1 VTIFGESMG
10 ETRDSRIERLRQ
22 RGVLASAECIQQLK
36 EAQARQRNAEGK
48 VWTLTDVAIESGVDA
63 KTVSRF
69 LNQKSKVDETTAIAI
84 CQTLGVKFAAVI
96 VGEASLS
103 ENRQDTESEPD
114 KTGQLSMNPFIY
126 GDPVPPEK
134 FYGRRQAKLEVKN
147 RIGAIASQSVN
158 IVGLRRIGKTSLLR
172 YIRSNPTEFIQAER
186 QPLIV
191 SLDLQSN
198 PVSTPAGIVEGLRRG
213 IMREQGKEPWKQ
225 DQNEDDWAVQD
236 GLEALRDRGVR
247 LIVMLDEFEA
257 IASRLEQFQGW
268 GEDWRSKASTQG
280 LFSLVVASKRPI
292 SEMYQGLGLTSPFGN
307 IFSTTILG
315 GLEREAWQMLVRDG
329 FAGSKVSET
338 TLDWIDELAGGW
350 PLYVQMAAALLWQE
364 EGDLMRA
371 EEAFRVQAEPRLREL
386 WQGLSEVEQRVV
398 LQLGDGD
405 RAVVEQ
411 LQRYGV
417 IRADGE
423 LFSRVFAELVRGQK

>member
-1 VTIFGESMG
+1 MG
-10 ETRDSRIERLRQ
+10 ETRD
-22 RGVLASAECIQQLK
+22 RGILASTECIQKLK

-48 VWTLTDVAIESGVDA
+48 VWTLTDIAIESGVDT

-84 CQTLGVKFAAVI
+84 CQTLGVKF
-96 VGEASLS
+96 EAES
-103 ENRQDTESEPD
+103 NPQDTDIEAD
-114 KTGQLSMNPFIY
+114 RTGQLSMNPFIY

-134 FYGRRQAKLEVKN
+134 FYGRRQAILEVKN

-158 IVGLRRIGKTSLLR
+158 IVGLRRIGKTSLLH
-172 YIRSNPTEFIQAER
+172 YVRSNPTEFIHPER

-225 DQNEDDWAVQD
+225 NEDDWAVQD

-257 IASRLEQFQGW
+257 ISSRLAQFQGW

-315 GLEREAWQMLVRDG
+315 GLEREAWQKLVRDG
-329 FAGSKVSET
+329 FAGSKVSEE
-338 TLDWIDELAGGW
+338 TLDWTDKLAGGL

-364 EGDLMRA
+364 SGDLMRA
-371 EEAFRVQAEPRLREL
+371 EAAFRMQAEPRLREL
-386 WQGLSEVEQRVV
+386 WQGLSDAERGVV
-398 LQLGDGD
+398 QQLGDGD

-417 IRADGE
+417 IRVDCG
-423 LFSRVFAELVRGQK
+423 LFSRVFAELVRGLK

>member
-1 VTIFGESMG
+1 MG
-10 ETRDSRIERLRQ
+10 ETRD
-22 RGVLASAECIQQLK
+22 RGVLASTECIQQLK
-36 EAQARQRNAEGK
+36 EAQARQRNDEGK
-48 VWTLTDVAIESGVDA
+48 VWTLTDVAIESGVHSR
-63 KTVSRF
+63 TVARF
-69 LNQKSKVDETTAIAI
+69 LNRESKVDETTAISI
-84 CQTLGVKFAAVI
+84 CQTLGVKFAA
-96 VGEASLS
+96 
-103 ENRQDTESEPD
+103 ENNPQDTQIEPD
-114 KTGQLSMNPFIY
+114 RTGQSSMNPFIY

-134 FYGRRQAKLEVKN
+134 FYGRRQAILEVKN

-172 YIRSNPTEFIQAER
+172 YIRSNPTEFITTDR

-191 SLDLQSN
+191 SLDLQSH

-213 IMREQGKEPWKQ
+213 IMRQQGKEPWKQ

-236 GLEALRDRGVR
+236 GLEVLHDRGVR

-257 IASRLEQFQGW
+257 ISSRLEQFQGW

-292 SEMYQGLGLTSPFGN
+292 SETYQSLGLTSPFGN

-315 GLEREAWQMLVRDG
+315 GLELEAWQKLVRDG
-329 FAGSKVSET
+329 FAGSKVSEE
-338 TLDWIDELAGGW
+338 TLGWIDRLAGGL
-350 PLYVQMAAALLWQE
+350 PLYVQMAAALLWR
-364 EGDLMRA
+364 EGDLTWVEA
-371 EEAFRVQAEPRLREL
+371 EFKFQAEPRLREL
-386 WQGLSEVEQRVV
+386 WQGLSEAERDVV
-398 LQLGDGD
+398 RQLGDGD

-417 IRADGE
+417 IRADGG

>member
-1 VTIFGESMG
+1 MG

-22 RGVLASAECIQQLK
+22 RGVLASTKCIQELK

-48 VWTLTDVAIESGVDA
+48 VWTLTDIAIESGVDA

-84 CQTLGVKFAAVI
+84 CQTLGVKFAAEI
-96 VGEASLS
+96 D
-103 ENRQDTESEPD
+103 RQDPEIEPD

-134 FYGRRQAKLEVKN
+134 FYGRQQAKLEVKN

-172 YIRSNPTEFIQAER
+172 YIRSNPTEFIQLER
-186 QPLIV
+186 HPLIV

-213 IMREQGKEPWKQ
+213 IMRQQGKEPWRQ
-225 DQNEDDWAVQD
+225 DENEDDWAVQD

-257 IASRLEQFQGW
+257 IASRLEEFQGW
-268 GEDWRSKASTQG
+268 GEDWRFSEREALPTKASTQG

-315 GLEREAWQMLVRDG
+315 GLEREAWQKLVRDG
-329 FAGSKVSET
+329 FAGSKVSEA
-338 TLDWIDELAGGW
+338 TLNWIDELAGGL
-350 PLYVQMAAALLWQE
+350 PLYMQME
-364 EGDLMRA
+364 ID
-371 EEAFRVQAEPRLREL
+371 
-386 WQGLSEVEQRVV
+386 RVV
-398 LQLGDGD
+398 CQS
-405 RAVVEQ
+405 Q
-411 LQRYGV
+411 T
-417 IRADGE
+417 IP
-423 LFSRVFAELVRGQK
+423 F

>member
-1 VTIFGESMG
+1 MG
-10 ETRDSRIERLRQ
+10 ETRD
-22 RGVLASAECIQQLK
+22 RGVLASTECIQQLK
-36 EAQARQRNAEGK
+36 EAQARQRNADGK
-48 VWTLTDVAIESGVDA
+48 VWTLTDVAIESGLDA

-69 LNQKSKVDETTAIAI
+69 LNQTSRVSQTTAITI
-84 CQTLGVKFAAVI
+84 CQTLGVKFAAAI
-96 VGEASLS
+96 D
-103 ENRQDTESEPD
+103 RQDTESEPD
-114 KTGQLSMNPFIY
+114 RTGQLSMNPFIY
-126 GDPVPPEK
+126 GDPVPPEQ
-134 FYGRRQAKLEVKN
+134 FYGRRQAILEVKN

-172 YIRSNPTEFIQAER
+172 YVRSNPTKFIEPER

-213 IMREQGKEPWKQ
+213 IMRQQGKEPWKQ
-225 DQNEDDWAVQD
+225 DENEDDWAVQD
-236 GLEALRDRGVR
+236 GLEALRGRGVR

-257 IASRLEQFQGW
+257 ISSRLEQFQGW

-315 GLEREAWQMLVRDG
+315 RLEQDAWQKLVRDG

-338 TLDWIDELAGGW
+338 TLDWIDELAGSL

-364 EGDLMRA
+364 SGDLIRA
-371 EEAFRVQAEPRLREL
+371 EAAFRMQAEPRLREL
-386 WQGLSEVEQRVV
+386 WQGLSEAEREVAQ
-398 LQLGDGD
+398 QLSDGD
-405 RAVVEQ
+405 RAVVAQ

-417 IRADGE
+417 IRADGG

>member
-1 VTIFGESMG
+1 MG
-10 ETRDSRIERLRQ
+10 ERRD

-36 EAQARQRNAEGK
+36 EAQAHQRNSEGK
-48 VWTLTDVAIESGVDA
+48 VWTLTDVAIESGVDT

-84 CQTLGVKFAAVI
+84 CHALGVKF
-96 VGEASLS
+96 EA
-103 ENRQDTESEPD
+103 EINHQDADIEPD
-114 KTGQLSMNPFIY
+114 RTGQLSINPFIY

-172 YIRSNPTEFIQAER
+172 YVRANLTEFIHPNK

-213 IMREQGKEPWKQ
+213 IMKQQKGQEPWNQ
-225 DQNEDDWAVQD
+225 EENENDWAVND

-247 LIVMLDEFEA
+247 LIVLLDEFET
-257 IASRLEQFQGW
+257 ISSRLEQFQGW

-315 GLEREAWQMLVRDG
+315 GLEREAWERLVRDG
-329 FAGSKVSET
+329 FAGSKVSAET
-338 TLDWIDELAGGW
+338 LAWIDELAGGL

-364 EGDLMRA
+364 EGNLMRA
-371 EEAFRVQAEPRLREL
+371 EAGFKLQAEPRMREL
-386 WQGLSEVEQRVV
+386 WQGLSAVEQGVV
-398 LQLGDGD
+398 CQLGDGD
-405 RAVVEQ
+405 GAVVEQ
-411 LQRYGV
+411 LRRYGV
-417 IRADGE
+417 VRADGG
-423 LFSRVFAELVRGQK
+423 LFSRVFENLVRGQK

>member
-1 VTIFGESMG
+1 MG
-10 ETRDSRIERLRQ
+10 ETRD
-22 RGVLASAECIQQLK
+22 RGVLASVKCIQELK
-36 EAQARQRNAEGK
+36 ESQAGKRNAEGK
-48 VWTLTDVAIESGVDA
+48 VWTQTDIAIESGVDD

-69 LNQKSKVDETTAIAI
+69 LNRTRVDEKSAIAI
-84 CQTLGVKFAAVI
+84 CQTLGVKFDA
-96 VGEASLS
+96 ES
-103 ENRQDTESEPD
+103 NPQDTKIESD
-114 KTGQLSMNPFIY
+114 RTGQLSMNPFIY

-134 FYGRRQAKLEVKN
+134 FYGRRQAILEVKN

-172 YIRSNPTEFIQAER
+172 YIRSNPTEFITPDR

-225 DQNEDDWAVQD
+225 DDNDDGWAVQD

-280 LFSLVVASKRPI
+280 LFSLT
-292 SEMYQGLGLTSPFGN
+292 Q
-307 IFSTTILG
+307 
-315 GLEREAWQMLVRDG
+315 
-329 FAGSKVSET
+329 KV
-338 TLDWIDELAGGW
+338 
-350 PLYVQMAAALLWQE
+350 
-364 EGDLMRA
+364 DL
-371 EEAFRVQAEPRLREL
+371 F
-386 WQGLSEVEQRVV
+386 
-398 LQLGDGD
+398 
-405 RAVVEQ
+405 
-411 LQRYGV
+411 
-417 IRADGE
+417 
-423 LFSRVFAELVRGQK
+423 LFT

>member
-1 VTIFGESMG
+1 VSDKHFVGKRMG
-10 ETRDSRIERLRQ
+10 VRAT
-22 RGVLASAECIQQLK
+22 AEGIGKLK
-36 EAQARQRNAEGK
+36 QAQSNRKTYDGK
-48 VWTLTDVAIESGVDA
+48 VWTLLDIANESGVEER
-63 KTVSRF
+63 TVGRF
-69 LNQKSKVDETTAIAI
+69 LRQESDVRETSARSI
-84 CQTLGVKFAAVI
+84 CQALGVKFEDVI

-103 ENRQDTESEPD
+103 ENRQDTETEPD
-114 KTGQLSMNPFIY
+114 RTGQLSMNPFIY

-134 FYGRRQAKLEVKN
+134 FYGRRQAMLEVKN

-172 YIRSNPTEFIQAER
+172 IRSNPTEFIHPER

-213 IMREQGKEPWKQ
+213 IMRQQGKEPWKQ
-225 DQNEDDWAVQD
+225 DENEDDWAVQD
-236 GLEALRDRGVR
+236 GLETMRDRGVR

-257 IASRLEQFQGW
+257 IASRLDEFQGW

-280 LFSLVVASKRPI
+280 LFSMVVASKRPI

-315 GLEREAWQMLVRDG
+315 GLEREAWHMLVRDG
-329 FAGSKVSET
+329 FAGTKVSEK
-338 TLDWIDELAGGW
+338 TLDWIDELAGGL

-364 EGDLMRA
+364 SGDLMRVEA
-371 EEAFRVQAEPRLREL
+371 AFRMQSEPRLREL
-386 WQGLSEVEQRVV
+386 WQGLSEAEQGVV
-398 LQLGDGD
+398 RELGDGD
-405 RAVVEQ
+405 RAVVDQ

-417 IRADGE
+417 TRADGG

>member
-1 VTIFGESMG
+1 MSEI
-10 ETRDSRIERLRQ
+10 RD
-22 RGVLASAECIQQLK
+22 RGVLASTECIQQLK

-48 VWTLTDVAIESGVDA
+48 VWTLTAIAIESGVNPR
-63 KTVSRF
+63 TVARF
-69 LNQKSKVDETTAIAI
+69 LNRESNVDETTAIAI
-84 CQTLGVKFAAVI
+84 CQTLGVKFEAVI
-96 VGEASLS
+96 DLQVTEIEAD
-103 ENRQDTESEPD
+103 R
-114 KTGQLSMNPFIY
+114 TGQLSMNPFIY

-134 FYGRRQAKLEVKN
+134 FYGRRQAILEVKN

-172 YIRSNPTEFIQAER
+172 YVRSNPTEFIQAER

-225 DQNEDDWAVQD
+225 DENDDDWAVQD

-257 IASRLEQFQGW
+257 ISSRLEQFQGW

-280 LFSLVVASKRPI
+280 LFSLVIASKRPI

-307 IFSTTILG
+307 IFSTTFLG
-315 GLEREAWQMLVRDG
+315 GLDREAWQKLVRDG

-338 TLDWIDELAGGW
+338 TLDWIDELAGSL

-364 EGDLMRA
+364 SGDLMRA
-371 EEAFRVQAEPRLREL
+371 EAAFRMQAEPRLREL
-386 WQGLSEVEQRVV
+386 WQGLSEMEQCV
-398 LQLGDGD
+398 LQQLGDGD
-405 RAVVEQ
+405 HAVVEQ

-417 IRADGE
+417 VQSDGK
-423 LFSRVFAELVRGQK
+423 LFSQIFSELVRGQK

>member
-1 VTIFGESMG
+1 MG
-10 ETRDSRIERLRQ
+10 ETRDSRVERLRQ
-22 RGVLASAECIQQLK
+22 RGVLASTECIQQLK

-48 VWTLTDVAIESGVDA
+48 VWTQTDIAIESGVHSR
-63 KTVSRF
+63 TVARF
-69 LNQKSKVDETTAIAI
+69 LNQESNVDETTAIAI
-84 CQTLGVKFAAVI
+84 CQTLGVKFAAAI
-96 VGEASLS
+96 D
-103 ENRQDTESEPD
+103 RQDTEIAPD
-114 KTGQLSMNPFIY
+114 RTGQLSMNPFIY

-134 FYGRRQAKLEVKN
+134 FYGRQQAKLEVKN
-147 RIGAIASQSVN
+147 RIGAIGQSPHFVNASQSVN

-213 IMREQGKEPWKQ
+213 IMRQQQGKEPWKQ
-225 DQNEDDWAVQD
+225 DENEDDWAGQD

-268 GEDWRSKASTQG
+268 GEDWRFSEREASPTKASTQG

-315 GLEREAWQMLVRDG
+315 GLEREAWN
-329 FAGSKVSET
+329 
-338 TLDWIDELAGGW
+338 
-350 PLYVQMAAALLWQE
+350 
-364 EGDLMRA
+364 
-371 EEAFRVQAEPRLREL
+371 
-386 WQGLSEVEQRVV
+386 
-398 LQLGDGD
+398 
-405 RAVVEQ
+405 
-411 LQRYGV
+411 
-417 IRADGE
+417 
-423 LFSRVFAELVRGQK
+423 

>member
-1 VTIFGESMG
+1 MG
-10 ETRDSRIERLRQ
+10 ETRD
-22 RGVLASAECIQQLK
+22 RGVLASAECIQELK

-48 VWTLTDVAIESGVDA
+48 VWTQTDIAIESGVDD

-69 LNQKSKVDETTAIAI
+69 LNRTRVDEKSAIAI
-84 CQTLGVKFAAVI
+84 CQTLGVKFDA
-96 VGEASLS
+96 ES
-103 ENRQDTESEPD
+103 NPQDTKIESD
-114 KTGQLSMNPFIY
+114 RTGQLSMNPFIY

-134 FYGRRQAKLEVKN
+134 FYGRRQAILEVKN

-158 IVGLRRIGKTSLLR
+158 IVGLRRMGKTSLLR

-213 IMREQGKEPWKQ
+213 IIMRQQGKEPWKQ
-225 DQNEDDWAVQD
+225 DENDDDWAVQD

-315 GLEREAWQMLVRDG
+315 GLEREAWQKLVRDG
-329 FAGSKVSET
+329 FAGSKVSAE
-338 TLDWIDELAGGW
+338 TLDWIDELAGGL

-364 EGDLMRA
+364 SGDLMRA
-371 EEAFRVQAEPRLREL
+371 EAAFRMQAEPRLREL
-386 WQGLSEVEQRVV
+386 WQGLSEAEQGVV
-398 LQLGDGD
+398 RQLGDGD

-411 LQRYGV
+411 LQRFGV
-417 IRADGE
+417 IRADGR

>member
-1 VTIFGESMG
+1 MG
-10 ETRDSRIERLRQ
+10 ETRD
-22 RGVLASAECIQQLK
+22 RGVLASTECIQQLK
-36 EAQARQRNAEGK
+36 EAKARKRKPKDKDNTEDK
-48 VWTLTDVAIESGVDA
+48 IWTWEDVAIESGVDS

-84 CQTLGVKFAAVI
+84 CQTLGVKF
-96 VGEASLS
+96 EA
-103 ENRQDTESEPD
+103 ENNPQDTAIEPD

-134 FYGRRQAKLEVKN
+134 FYGRRQAILEVKN

-158 IVGLRRIGKTSLLR
+158 IVGLRRIGKTSLLG
-172 YIRSNPTEFIQAER
+172 YICANPTEFIQPER
-186 QPLIV
+186 QPLII

-213 IMREQGKEPWKQ
+213 IMRQQGKEPWKQ
-225 DQNEDDWAVQD
+225 DENEDGWAVQD

-257 IASRLEQFQGW
+257 ISSRLEQFQGW

-315 GLEREAWQMLVRDG
+315 GLEPEAWQKLVRDG
-329 FAGSKVSET
+329 FAGSKVSEA
-338 TLDWIDELAGGW
+338 TLDWIDELAGGL

-364 EGDLMRA
+364 GRDLMRA
-371 EEAFRVQAEPRLREL
+371 EAAFRMQAEPRLREL
-386 WQGLSEVEQRVV
+386 LQGLSEAERGVV
-398 LQLGDGD
+398 QQLEDGD
-405 RAVVEQ
+405 RAVVDQ

-417 IRADGE
+417 IRADGG

>member
-1 VTIFGESMG
+1 MG
-10 ETRDSRIERLRQ
+10 ETRD
-22 RGVLASAECIQQLK
+22 RGVLASAECIQKLK
-36 EAQARQRNAEGK
+36 EAQAGKRNAEGK
-48 VWTLTDVAIESGVDA
+48 VWTQTDIAIESGVDA

-69 LNQKSKVDETTAIAI
+69 VNQKSKVDETTAIAI
-84 CQTLGVKFAAVI
+84 CQTLGVNFEAVI
-96 VGEASLS
+96 D
-103 ENRQDTESEPD
+103 RQDTKSEPD
-114 KTGQLSMNPFIY
+114 RTGQLSMNPFIY

-134 FYGRRQAKLEVKN
+134 FYGRRQAILEVKN

-172 YIRSNPTEFIQAER
+172 YVRSNPTEFIQPER

-191 SLDLQSN
+191 SLDLQDRLL
-198 PVSTPAGIVEGLRRG
+198 STPEGIVEGLRRR
-213 IMREQGKEPWKQ
+213 IMQQQQGREPWKK
-225 DQNEDDWAVQD
+225 DDNDDGWAVQD

-257 IASRLEQFQGW
+257 IASRLAQFQGW

-315 GLEREAWQMLVRDG
+315 GLEREAWQKLVRDG
-329 FAGSKVSET
+329 FAGSKVSEA
-338 TLDWIDELAGGW
+338 TLDWIDQLAGGL

-371 EEAFRVQAEPRLREL
+371 EAAFRIQAEPRLREL
-386 WQGLSEVEQRVV
+386 WQGLSEAERGVMQQVGA
-398 LQLGDGD
+398 GDG
-405 RAVVEQ
+405 AVVEQ
-411 LQRYGV
+411 LRRYGV
-417 IRADGE
+417 VRTEGG

>member
-1 VTIFGESMG
+1 MG
-10 ETRDSRIERLRQ
+10 ETRD
-22 RGVLASAECIQQLK
+22 RGVLASTEGVKKLK
-36 EAQARQRNAEGK
+36 EAQAHQLNKKEKIWTFGDIAE
-48 VWTLTDVAIESGVDA
+48 A
-63 KTVSRF
+63 
-69 LNQKSKVDETTAIAI
+69 SKVDERIVGRFFRREARIDEKNARSI
-84 CQTLGVKFAAVI
+84 CQALDVNFDEII

-103 ENRQDTESEPD
+103 ENRQDTEIEPD
-114 KTGQLSMNPFIY
+114 RTGQLSMNPFIY

-134 FYGRRQAKLEVKN
+134 FYGRRQAILEVKN

-158 IVGLRRIGKTSLLR
+158 IVGLRRIGKTSLLH
-172 YIRSNPTEFIQAER
+172 YIRSNPTEFIQPER

-213 IMREQGKEPWKQ
+213 IMRQQGREPWKQ
-225 DQNEDDWAVQD
+225 DQNEDDWSVQD

-257 IASRLEQFQGW
+257 ISSRLEQFQGW

-292 SEMYQGLGLTSPFGN
+292 SAMYQGLGLTSPFGN

-315 GLEREAWQMLVRDG
+315 GLEREAWQKLVRDG
-329 FAGSKVSET
+329 FAGKKVSEE
-338 TLDWIDELAGGW
+338 TLDWIDELAGGL

-371 EEAFRVQAEPRLREL
+371 EAAFRMQAEPRLREL
-386 WQGLSEVEQRVV
+386 WQGLSEAERGVV
-398 LQLGDGD
+398 QQLGDGD
-405 RAVVEQ
+405 RALVEQ

-417 IRADGE
+417 IRAEGG

>member
-1 VTIFGESMG
+1 MG
-10 ETRDSRIERLRQ
+10 ETRD
-22 RGVLASAECIQQLK
+22 RGVLASTECVRQLK

-48 VWTLTDVAIESGVDA
+48 VWTLTDVAIESGLDA

-69 LNQKSKVDETTAIAI
+69 FNQTSRVSRTTAIAI
-84 CQTLGVKFAAVI
+84 CQALGVKFAAAI
-96 VGEASLS
+96 DL
-103 ENRQDTESEPD
+103 QDTEIEAD
-114 KTGQLSMNPFIY
+114 RTGQLSMNPFIY

-134 FYGRRQAKLEVKN
+134 FYGRRQSILEVKN

-158 IVGLRRIGKTSLLR
+158 VVGFRRIGKTSLLR
-172 YIRSNPTEFIQAER
+172 YIRANPTEFIQSER

-213 IMREQGKEPWKQ
+213 IMRQQGKEPWKQ
-225 DQNEDDWAVQD
+225 DENEDDWAVQD

-257 IASRLEQFQGW
+257 ISSRLEQFHGW

-280 LFSLVVASKRPI
+280 LFSLVIASKRPI

-315 GLEREAWQMLVRDG
+315 GLEREAWQKLVRDG
-329 FAGSKVSET
+329 FAGSKVSAT
-338 TLDWIDELAGGW
+338 TLDWIDEFAGGL

-364 EGDLMRA
+364 SGDLMRA
-371 EEAFRVQAEPRLREL
+371 EAAFRIQSEPRLREL
-386 WQGLSEVEQRVV
+386 WQGLSEAERRVV
-398 LQLGDGD
+398 QPLGDGD
-405 RAVVEQ
+405 SPEERLRQRAVKQ
-411 LQRYGV
+411 LERYGV
-417 IRADGE
+417 IRADGR
-423 LFSRVFAELVRGQK
+423 LFSRVFSELVRGQK